1 MRKTFATIDNAGRLG
16 LLSRASLAAMALIG
30 VNIGSAVA
38 FDASMTVVAPG
49 MITDKTRAE
58 ARVSIRNPSATAQPY
73 GLELFVDTPLGRQT
87 LANTSLNVPAGGQSL
102 HSSWFST
109 RGIAG
114 ANNVQY
120 RVTGPGGETVEGAW
134 PMTVVASTSR
144 AVPLITAAFFDPGA
158 VLGVYPATRAMTA
171 QDLRNEVNSAHAVGV
186 DTIIIT
192 YSEYVLNG
200 WGSFYPSPSFNSAAS
215 FDVVGTL
222 LNQAS
227 QNGQRVLVGLG
238 RGNDLT
244 LTFDGFNDPARNAAA
259 LAHDT
264 LVANELWDRYGSE
277 PSFYGWYLTH
287 EVNEIGPASAAYY
300 NSAVQMLRGFEAD
313 KPVLVSPSGTPVISP
328 SILANSEIDVFAYQD
343 AVGAGYVPYVYTY
356 DPQQRINQLDAVY
369 SSYAAAHNGVNKH
382 LWTNLE
388 NWQMNGPAYSNAYPA
403 SIDRVLQQLDIE
415 KNYVDVISSYE
426 WIGFMEDPSSTVG
439 MWGNRARNLYNGY
452 RSHYD
457 QTVTTLKTVNY
468 VKNSGFEA
476 SPVTDGVAPAGWA
489 FGGDGVT
496 QRVAS
501 SPDTPTGTAASVHLI
516 VDEAAGLPWLVQ
528 DVAVTAGLEYQFSAW
543 AKRLVSDPSGGWLT
557 AQVWMLADES
567 SPTILASTAL
577 LFSKGSWENQASL
590 ITAPNGATIA
600 RIVLGLQNSAYG
612 VGTGSYLIDGVTLVG
627 PGIAGDYNADGAI
640 DAQDYAV
647 WAANYGSTI
656 DLRADGNGDGVVD
669 AADYTFWRD
678 RASVMGAGSAVPE
691 PSAAMMAVTLV
702 IGFFGRHRRCAS
714 SL

>member
-1 MRKTFATIDNAGRLG
+1 VLVGFNAG
-16 LLSRASLAAMALIG
+16 SAEAL
-30 VNIGSAVA
+30 
-38 FDASMTVVAPG
+38 DASMTVVAPG

-73 GLELFVDTPLGRQT
+73 GLELFVDTPIGRQT
-87 LANTSLNVPAGGQSL
+87 LANTSVNVPAGGQSL

-120 RVTGPGGETVEGAW
+120 RVTGPGGEAVEGAW
-134 PMTVVASTSR
+134 PMTVVASDSR

-158 VLGVYPATRAMTA
+158 VLSGVYPANRAMTA
-171 QDLRNEVNSAHAVGV
+171 QDLRNEVNAAHAVGV

-200 WGSFYPSPSFNSAAS
+200 WGSFYPSPSFNSVAS

-244 LTFDGFNDPARNAAA
+244 LTFDGFNSPARNAAA

-264 LVANELWDRYGSE
+264 LVAGELWERYGAE

-287 EVNEIGPASAAYY
+287 EANEIGPASAAYY

-313 KPVLVSPSGTPVISP
+313 KPVLVSPSGTPVISS
-328 SILANSEIDVFAYQD
+328 SILANSAVDVFAYQD

-388 NWQMNGPAYSNAYPA
+388 NWQMNGPAYANAYPA
-403 SIDRVLQQLDIE
+403 SIGRVLQQLEIE

-426 WIGFMEDPSSTVG
+426 WIGFMEDPSSTVS
-439 MWGNRARNLYNGY
+439 MWGNRARNLYTGY
-452 RSHYD
+452 RDHYN
-457 QTVTTLKTVNY
+457 QTVATLKTVNY

-476 SPVTDGVAPAGWA
+476 GPATSGVVPDGWA

-496 QRVAS
+496 QRVAYS
-501 SPDTPTGTAASVHLI
+501 TTSTPTGTAASLNLQ
-516 VDEAAGLPWLVQ
+516 VDQDSGLPWLTQ
-528 DVAVTAGLEYQFSAW
+528 DVAVTAGLEYQFGAW
-543 AKRLVSDPSGGWLT
+543 VRRLMGDASGGWLA
-557 AQVWMLADES
+557 AQVWMLSDSE
-567 SPTILASTAL
+567 SPTIMSSTAL
-577 LFSKGSWENQASL
+577 LFSSSSWEYQSSL
-590 ITAPNGATIA
+590 ISAPAGATIA
-600 RIVLGLQNSAYG
+600 RILLTPQDSAFG
-612 VGTGSYLIDGVTLVG
+612 VGTGSYLVDGVTLVG
-627 PGIAGDYNADGAI
+627 QAIAGDYNADGLI

-647 WAANYGSTI
+647 WAASYGSTT
-656 DLRADGNGDGVVD
+656 DLRADGNRNGVVD
-669 AADYTFWRD
+669 PADYTFWRD
-678 RASVMGAGSAVPE
+678 RASVMGSAGGGAATPE
-691 PSAAMMAVTLV
+691 PSAAVIAITLA
-702 IGFFGRHRRCAS
+702 IGLSGRRDRCVVSAPGS
-714 SL
+714 C